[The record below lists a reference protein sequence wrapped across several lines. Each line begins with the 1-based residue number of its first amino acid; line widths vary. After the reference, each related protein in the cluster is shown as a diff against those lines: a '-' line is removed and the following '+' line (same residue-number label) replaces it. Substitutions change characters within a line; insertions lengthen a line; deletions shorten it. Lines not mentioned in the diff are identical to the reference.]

1 MSTEENT
8 GYISN
13 SSERSTSCQRK
24 KTLVTYRIH
33 QRGPH
38 HVNGRKHWLHIELIR
53 EVHVM
58 STEGNTGYISN
69 SSERS
74 TSCQR
79 KKTLVT
85 YRIHQRGPHHVN
97 GRKHWLHI
105 EFIREVHIMST
116 EENTGYI
123 SNSSERSTS
132 CQRKKTLVTYRIH
145 QRGPHHVNGIK
156 HWLHIEFIREVH
168 IMSTEE
174 NTGYISNSSER
185 STPCQRKKT
194 LVTYRIHQKGPRH
207 VNARKHWLHIEF
219 IREVHIMSTEENT
232 GYISN
237 SSERSTSCQRKKTL
251 VTYRIHQRCPHHV
264 NGRKHWLHIEFII
277 EVHIMSTEENTG
289 NISNSSERSTSC
301 QRKKTLVTYRIHQ
314 RGPHHV
320 NGRKHWLHIDFIR
333 EVHAM
338 STEENTGYISNSS
351 ERSTSCQRKKTLVT
365 YRIQQRGPI
374 HVNGRKHWLHIDSIR
389 MVHTMS
395 TEENTGY
402 ITNSSE
408 RSTSCQ
414 RKKTLVTYRIH
425 QRGPHHVNGRKHW
438 LHIEF
443 IREVHIMSTEENTGY
458 ISNSSERSTSCQRKK
473 TLVTYR
479 IHQRGPHHV
488 NGIKHWLHIEFIR
501 EVHIMSTEENT
512 GYISN
517 SSERSTSC
525 QRKKTLVTYRIHQGG
540 PHHVNGRKHW
550 LHIEFIREV
559 HVMSTEENTGYI
571 SNSSERSTPCQR
583 NKTLVT
589 YRIHQGGPHHVNGR
603 KHWLHIDFIREV
615 HTMST
620 EENTGYISN
629 SSERSTSCQR
639 KKTLV
644 TYRIQQRGPIH
655 VNGRKHW
662 LHIDSIRMVHTMS
675 TEENTG
681 YITNSSEWSTPCQ
694 RKKTLVT

>member
-1 MSTEENT
+1 
-8 GYISN
+8 
-13 SSERSTSCQRK
+13 
-24 KTLVTYRIH
+24 
-33 QRGPH
+33 
-38 HVNGRKHWLHIELIR
+38 
-53 EVHVM
+53 
-58 STEGNTGYISN
+58 
-69 SSERS
+69 
-74 TSCQR
+74 
-79 KKTLVT
+79 
-85 YRIHQRGPHHVN
+85 
-97 GRKHWLHI
+97 
-105 EFIREVHIMST
+105 MST

-289 NISNSSERSTSC
+289 YISNSSERSTSC

>member
-1 MSTEENT
+1 
-8 GYISN
+8 
-13 SSERSTSCQRK
+13 
-24 KTLVTYRIH
+24 
-33 QRGPH
+33 
-38 HVNGRKHWLHIELIR
+38 
-53 EVHVM
+53 
-58 STEGNTGYISN
+58 
-69 SSERS
+69 
-74 TSCQR
+74 
-79 KKTLVT
+79 
-85 YRIHQRGPHHVN
+85 
-97 GRKHWLHI
+97 
-105 EFIREVHIMST
+105 
-116 EENTGYI
+116 
-123 SNSSERSTS
+123 
-132 CQRKKTLVTYRIH
+132 
-145 QRGPHHVNGIK
+145 
-156 HWLHIEFIREVH
+156 
-168 IMSTEE
+168 
-174 NTGYISNSSER
+174 
-185 STPCQRKKT
+185 
-194 LVTYRIHQKGPRH
+194 
-207 VNARKHWLHIEF
+207 
-219 IREVHIMSTEENT
+219 
-232 GYISN
+232 
-237 SSERSTSCQRKKTL
+237 
-251 VTYRIHQRCPHHV
+251 
-264 NGRKHWLHIEFII
+264 
-277 EVHIMSTEENTG
+277 
-289 NISNSSERSTSC
+289 
-301 QRKKTLVTYRIHQ
+301 
-314 RGPHHV
+314 
-320 NGRKHWLHIDFIR
+320 
-333 EVHAM
+333 
-338 STEENTGYISNSS
+338 
-351 ERSTSCQRKKTLVT
+351 
-365 YRIQQRGPI
+365 
-374 HVNGRKHWLHIDSIR
+374 

-479 IHQRGPHHV
+479 IDQRGPRHV
-488 NGIKHWLHIEFIR
+488 NGRKHWLHIEFIR
-501 EVHIMSTEENT
+501 EVHVMSTEENT

-525 QRKKTLVTYRIHQGG
+525 QRKKTLVTYRIHQRG

-603 KHWLHIDFIREV
+603 KHWLHIEFIREV

-639 KKTLV
+639 KKTLA
-644 TYRIQQRGPIH
+644 TYRIHQRGPHH

-662 LHIDSIRMVHTMS
+662 LHIEFIREVHVMS
-675 TEENTG
+675 TKENTG
-681 YITNSSEWSTPCQ
+681 YISNSSEMSTPYQ
-694 RKKTLVT
+694 RKKTLVTYRIHHRGPHHVNGRKHW